1 MSKPKASLQ
10 FLVTLDLISTNIH
23 PVWINNTDK
32 LADVISGI
40 LWDNRQRLQ
49 PALDANQLADTCTEF
64 VGEIET
70 D

>member
-1 MSKPKASLQ
+1 MSKPQAPLQ
-10 FLVTLDLISTNIH
+10 FLVTLDLISPNIH

-32 LADVISGI
+32 LADVITGI

-49 PALDANQLADTCTEF
+49 PALDANRLVDACTEF